1 MAHSALSA
9 LVVLVSLTLIDGQ
22 TTPVH
27 RCSCS
32 CHRPPFL
39 LIGSTLVV
47 AITAHS
53 TLSAIVVLAT
63 LMLVGPTTPIRHYC
77 RPYYHYCFSLIKPT
91 VVVTLNIHSCG
102 PRYKYRSQLTRMQPP
117 LLLAHQHHPLK
128 FLQRS
133 LHFPLSKIPITAIEG
148 IVPVQNIIVTINLD
162 CSLDLEPIAMH
173 THSAEYNPKVS
184 TTNLSDTLWACVL
197 IYFVTFA

>member
-27 RCSCS
+27 R
-32 CHRPPFL
+32 F
-39 LIGSTLVV
+39 

-173 THSAEYNPKVS
+173 THSAEYNPKRFAAVIMQIHNPK
-184 TTNLSDTLWACVL
+184 TTAL
-197 IYFVTFA
+197 IFTSGQPHNNRTHVRV